1 MTLGKQLPFL
11 TVPAGSDEKRA
22 IVIKQSPE
30 QDAGLIREKVNL
42 ETAQIPWRE
51 LQRYFAGGLAV
62 DVAADLD
69 LVDVAFQ
76 FARDNKVQVEQW
88 LAAGKVAKVNDQQ
101 AKAWYEDDVR
111 VWAVVVKP
119 WILVQLSADA
129 DG

>member
-1 MTLGKQLPFL
+1 MTLAKQLSFL

-22 IVIKQSPE
+22 IVNKQSPE

-51 LQRYFAGGLAV
+51 LQRFFASGLAD

-76 FARDNKVQVEQW
+76 FARDNKIQVEQW

>member
-1 MTLGKQLPFL
+1 M
-11 TVPAGSDEKRA
+11 
-22 IVIKQSPE
+22 
-30 QDAGLIREKVNL
+30 IREKVNL

-76 FARDNKVQVEQW
+76 FARDNKIQVEQW

>member
-1 MTLGKQLPFL
+1 MTLAKQLSFL

-22 IVIKQSPE
+22 IVNKQSPE

-42 ETAQIPWRE
+42 ETAQRPWRE

-76 FARDNKVQVEQW
+76 FARDNKIQVEQW

>member
-22 IVIKQSPE
+22 IVNKQSPE

-42 ETAQIPWRE
+42 ETAQRPWRE
-51 LQRYFAGGLAV
+51 LQRYFAGGLAD

>member
-51 LQRYFAGGLAV
+51 LQRFFASGLAD

>member
-1 MTLGKQLPFL
+1 MN
-11 TVPAGSDEKRA
+11 
-22 IVIKQSPE
+22 KQSPE

-76 FARDNKVQVEQW
+76 FARDNKIQVEQW

>member
-76 FARDNKVQVEQW
+76 FARDNKIQVEQW

>member
-1 MTLGKQLPFL
+1 MN
-11 TVPAGSDEKRA
+11 
-22 IVIKQSPE
+22 KQSPE

-76 FARDNKVQVEQW
+76 FARDNKIQVEQW

-101 AKAWYEDDVR
+101 AKAWYEDCLLYTSPSPRDT
-111 VWAVVVKP
+111 W
-119 WILVQLSADA
+119 
-129 DG
+129 

>member
-1 MTLGKQLPFL
+1 MTLAKQLSFL

-22 IVIKQSPE
+22 IVNKQSPE

-76 FARDNKVQVEQW
+76 FARDNKIQVEQW

>member
-1 MTLGKQLPFL
+1 MN
-11 TVPAGSDEKRA
+11 
-22 IVIKQSPE
+22 KQSPE

>member
-1 MTLGKQLPFL
+1 MN
-11 TVPAGSDEKRA
+11 
-22 IVIKQSPE
+22 KQSPE

-42 ETAQIPWRE
+42 ETAQRPWRE

-76 FARDNKVQVEQW
+76 FARDNKIQVEQW